1 MGVGAIVHTLNPR
14 LFLADLEYIVN
25 HAQDKVLL
33 LDLTFVELIKKL
45 QPKLKSVKAFVVLTD
60 SWHMPKEGREVQAST
75 LLTLLLLDIFS
86 FILLPMH
93 VDMLSLLLPPI
104 HLSKN

>member
-14 LFLADLEYIVN
+14 LFLPDLEYIIN

-45 QPKLKSVKAFVVLTD
+45 QPQLKSVKAFIIMTD
-60 SWHMPKEGREVQAST
+60 AAHMPKTGLEVLWLNSSQH
-75 LLTLLLLDIFS
+75 LDE
-86 FILLPMH
+86 
-93 VDMLSLLLPPI
+93 
-104 HLSKN
+104 

>member
-1 MGVGAIVHTLNPR
+1 MGIGAIVHTLNPR
-14 LFLADLEYIVN
+14 LFLADLEYIIN

-60 SWHMPKEGREVQAST
+60 ISHMPKQGLEVQAAA
-75 LLTLLLLDIFS
+75 LLTCFDIS
-86 FILLPMH
+86 EIISVTTDALAEDNQCTGH
-93 VDMLSLLLPPI
+93 ALSSI
-104 HLSKN
+104 F